1 MGKRKIVWSHRAN
14 IKLFQILDFY
24 TQRNQSPLYA
34 KRIFKKIK
42 QELSLL
48 KKQPELGIP
57 TDLDAVRGLIVEN
70 FIIYYEE
77 IDDMIVVHFIRDCN
91 QNPADLIIK

>member
-1 MGKRKIVWSHRAN
+1 MVKRRIVWSHRAN

-42 QELSLL
+42 EELSLL
-48 KKQPELGIP
+48 KKQPDIGIP
-57 TDLDAVRGLIVEN
+57 TDLDAVRGLIVED

-77 IDDMIVVHFIRDCN
+77 INEMIVVHTIRDCR
-91 QNPADLIIK
+91 QSPDDLIIK